1 MFEVFEIEL
10 GIKMNCNDMKLIVIQ
25 TYYIKENNQFFKV

>member
-10 GIKMNCNDMKLIVIQ
+10 GIKMNCNDMKLIVNRPDIL
-25 TYYIKENNQFFKV
+25 YKRK